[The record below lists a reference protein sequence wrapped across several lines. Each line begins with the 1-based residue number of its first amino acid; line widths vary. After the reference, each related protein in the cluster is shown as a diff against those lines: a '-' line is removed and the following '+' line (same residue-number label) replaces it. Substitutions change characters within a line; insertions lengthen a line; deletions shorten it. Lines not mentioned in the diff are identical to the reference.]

1 MNSISHV
8 RLFAT
13 PWTIAHQASLSFTIS
28 WSLLKFMSI
37 ESVMLSKHLILC
49 HPLLLCLQYFPAT
62 GSFLMS
68 RLFTSGGQSIR
79 AASASVL
86 LMSIQGWFPLGL
98 TGWIP
103 LLSKIQILV
112 APCTSCLTSAGRSS
126 SLCIRFL
133 TCEKRVTNRTHPRA
147 VLYCNSPNEVLPRKH
162 VRVRS
167 GTSARQATAVSA
179 ILL

>member
-1 MNSISHV
+1 MTEPAWSNIVVVQLLSWV
-8 RLFAT
+8 WLFLT
-13 PWTIAHQASLSFTIS
+13 PWAAACQAALSFTIS

-68 RLFTSGGQSIR
+68 WLFASGGQSIG

-86 LMSIQGWFPLGL
+86 LMNIQGWFPLGL

-112 APCTSCLTSAGRSS
+112 APFTCCLTSAGHSP

-133 TCEKRVTNRTHPRA
+133 TCEKRVTDRTHPRA
-147 VLYCNSPNEVLPRKH
+147 VL
-162 VRVRS
+162 
-167 GTSARQATAVSA
+167 
-179 ILL
+179 